1 MVIVRADEFRSNPDL
16 YRQMARCQ
24 PVIVTRDGQEE
35 TVLISAEEY
44 RRLMHR
50 DREALRVEEL
60 SEEEIEAIERA
71 EIPAEY
77 SYLDKELGL

>member
-1 MVIVRADEFRSNPDL
+1 
-16 YRQMARCQ
+16 MARCQ

-44 RRLMHR
+44 RRPMHR

-60 SEEEIEAIERA
+60 SEEEIEAIETA
-71 EIPAEY
+71 EVPAKHAY
-77 SYLDKELGL
+77 SDVKLKQ